1 MAERVAIKTA
11 YITLAQLLK
20 MENII
25 ASGGQ
30 AKAFLAEQS
39 VLFNGEEENRRGKKL
54 YPGDQVDFQGTR
66 YLIDDQSAQE
76 EAEEAEKQAI
86 LARFAAGQKQA
97 AHKDKEKE
105 RQTAIS
111 RQQRANKK
119 AAQRSSNQKPS
130 GPGSWN

>member
-39 VLFNGEEENRRGKKL
+39 VLLNGEEENRRGKKL
-54 YPGDQVDFQGTR
+54 YPGDQVDFQETR
-66 YLIDDQSAQE
+66 YLIDNQSAEE

-86 LARFAAGQKQA
+86 LARFAASQKQA
-97 AHKDKEKE
+97 AHKEKK
-105 RQTAIS
+105 RQTALA
-111 RQQRANKK
+111 RQQRASNK
-119 AAQRSSNQKPS
+119 AVQRSSKQKPS

>member
-39 VLFNGEEENRRGKKL
+39 VLLNGEEENRRGKKL

-66 YLIDDQSAQE
+66 YLIDHQSAEE

-86 LARFAAGQKQA
+86 LARFAASQKQA
-97 AHKDKEKE
+97 AHKEQK

-119 AAQRSSNQKPS
+119 AAQRSSNKKPS

>member
-39 VLFNGEEENRRGKKL
+39 VLLNGEEENRRGKKL
-54 YPGDQVDFQGTR
+54 YPGDQVDFQGAR
-66 YLIDDQSAQE
+66 YLIDHQSAE
-76 EAEEAEKQAI
+76 EDAEEAEKQAI

-97 AHKDKEKE
+97 AHKEKK